1 MTTAAATGEFT
12 VPTTPTDP
20 LLVRKRLDLA
30 CRPDT
35 AFRVFTERFGSWWP
49 LATHAIGEAVDCAV
63 EAGVGGRIYQRDA
76 AGEEIVWGRILLW
89 EPPSELRFSWHLRN
103 DEALAQEVTVRFEAD
118 GPGTR
123 FTLEHRGF
131 ERRGD
136 EASALHESYR
146 VGWDPVLAGY
156 LAATAAD
163 AREGTP

>member
-1 MTTAAATGEFT
+1 VTTAAQTGEIAMP
-12 VPTTPTDP
+12 VSPTDA

-30 CRPDT
+30 CTPTT

-49 LATHAIGEAVDCAV
+49 LETHVIGEAVDCAV

-76 AGEEIVWGRILLW
+76 DGQEIVWGRILLW
-89 EPPSELRFSWHLRN
+89 EPPAELRFSWHLRH
-103 DEALAQEVTVRFEAD
+103 DESLAQEVTVRFEVD

-136 EASALHESYR
+136 EAPALYESYR

-156 LAATAAD
+156 LAAAAAATV
-163 AREGTP
+163 ARE